1 MSTVFLSTAA
11 FKKDSGADTAVRY
24 LKNGITKV
32 ELSGGIYSENQIE
45 TIKNM
50 KNVEFNLHNYFPP
63 PKIPFVINLAS
74 QNEKILRRTEDHL
87 KI

>member
-32 ELSGGIYSENQIE
+32 ELSEAFIQK
-45 TIKNM
+45 IKL
-50 KNVEFNLHNYFPP
+50 K
-63 PKIPFVINLAS
+63 
-74 QNEKILRRTEDHL
+74 QL

>member
-1 MSTVFLSTAA
+1 
-11 FKKDSGADTAVRY
+11 
-24 LKNGITKV
+24 
-32 ELSGGIYSENQIE
+32 
-45 TIKNM
+45 M

-63 PKIPFVINLAS
+63 PKIPFVINLTS